1 MGSSVAPG
9 QFLGYSFQVSRMLEY
24 LLRSEAG
31 ASVSLEVLGDTAVHA
46 DSGHQVVEEAKSST
60 SGANPVSDRSIQLWK
75 TLRNWRRLITEL
87 GPDKPLQFR
96 LHVLQ
101 PHGGTIVEAFSEA
114 KDRGA
119 ATAAVKKAE
128 QGLRMGRPLRPELEG
143 YIEEVF
149 AEPAEELIT
158 LVERFEYSHGTG
170 RSMDALIASIGS
182 TAIPPEVARDVLR
195 GALGWVK
202 ERVDGCIEKGEP
214 ALLTCA
220 EFWREVQA
228 LVRKLDR
235 EQILVSVAPRPHSE
249 KVLEELST
257 QTYIQQLRIIK
268 EDYDGLLR
276 AASQYLRARS
286 DRTQWAQSSR
296 VHASSFDELEET
308 LEASWA
314 NIRDRVTIRDARRSG
329 VERGKLI
336 YIDCLEHHRLVQG
349 MDPPAHFIP
358 GCFHELSDK
367 KSIGW
372 HPEYVRLLEGL
383 D

>member
-1 MGSSVAPG
+1 
-9 QFLGYSFQVSRMLEY
+9 MLEY

-46 DSGHQVVEEAKSST
+46 GSGHQVIEEAKSST
-60 SGANPVSDRSIQLWK
+60 SGANPVSDKSTQLWK

-87 GPDKPLQFR
+87 GPDKPLRFR

-101 PHGGTIVEAFSEA
+101 PHGGPIVEAFSKAE
-114 KDRGA
+114 DRDA
-119 ATAAVKKAE
+119 AAAAVKEAEKA
-128 QGLRMGRPLRPELEG
+128 LRMGGPLGPELNG
-143 YIEEVF
+143 FIEEVF
-149 AEPAEELIT
+149 AEPAEELVT

-182 TAIPPEVARDVLR
+182 TAIPPEVAGDVLR

-214 ALLTCA
+214 ALLSCA
-220 EFWREVQA
+220 DFWREVQA
-228 LVRKLDR
+228 LVRRLDR
-235 EQILVSVAPRPHSE
+235 DRILVSVAPKPDTG
-249 KVLEELST
+249 KIAEELAT
-257 QTYIQQLRIIK
+257 QTYIEQLRLIN
-268 EDYDGLLR
+268 EDYDGLFR

-296 VHASSFDELEET
+296 VHAASFDELEEN

-314 NIRDRVTIRDARRSG
+314 NIRDRVTIRDAQRSG
-329 VERGKLI
+329 EVRGKLI
-336 YIDCLEHHRLVQG
+336 YLDCLQHRCLVQG

-358 GCFHELSDK
+358 GCFHGLSDQ

-372 HPEYVRLLEGL
+372 HPEYRELLEGP